1 MDYKKHLIMKFNFI
15 NHIKEL
21 EYEKTKI
28 QNQYLQSIS
37 DIEKLKIKYKYLERE
52 KNALEDDNIQLATS
66 RKQVFES
73 PARKAACKKSRPS
86 KNTEKV
92 KKPSKAQKKHN
103 RVKAKEV
110 KTKKYNEKQQ
120 KLELNTQIHEGVTV
134 QHENVHINI
143 HMHKKIETDL
153 PIVIDDSDNDSD
165 NESDIIHF
173 TNNDTH
179 NDNYHNLDKETLD
192 RDELDK
198 IVFEDIPNFTYDFDT
213 HYDNANLNDTE
224 RDTINEITFLSS
236 QSKI

>member
-1 MDYKKHLIMKFNFI
+1 MKFNFI
-15 NHIKEL
+15 NHIKEI
-21 EYEKTKI
+21 EYEKSKI
-28 QNQYLQSIS
+28 QNQYLQSVS
-37 DIEKLKIKYKYLERE
+37 DIEKLKIKYKSLERE
-52 KNALEDDNIQLATS
+52 KDAIEDDNIQLATS
-66 RKQVFES
+66 RKKDFDYPV
-73 PARKAACKKSRPS
+73 RTAALKKSHPS
-86 KNTEKV
+86 KHAEKV

-134 QHENVHINI
+134 QHENVYINI

-153 PIVIDDSDNDSD
+153 PIVIDDSDNESD

-179 NDNYHNLDKETLD
+179 NDTRNDNDHELDKETLD
-192 RDELDK
+192 RVELDK

>member
-1 MDYKKHLIMKFNFI
+1 MDYKKHLIMKFSFL

-37 DIEKLKIKYKYLERE
+37 YIEKLKIKYKSLERE
-52 KNALEDDNIQLATS
+52 KDAIEDDNIQLATS
-66 RKQVFES
+66 RKKDFDYPV
-73 PARKAACKKSRPS
+73 RTAALKKSRPS
-86 KNTEKV
+86 KHAEKV

-103 RVKAKEV
+103 KVKAKEV

-120 KLELNTQIHEGVTV
+120 KLELNTQIHEGVTI

-143 HMHKKIETDL
+143 HMHKKIETEL
-153 PIVIDDSDNDSD
+153 PIVIDDSD

-179 NDNYHNLDKETLD
+179 NDHELDKETLD
-192 RDELDK
+192 RVELDK